1 MTRLAS
7 PRLAVSMATNHS
19 GKMEKHPMTSEP
31 STTVHYPE
39 HLHLRVPRG
48 LGAAAA
54 TAAAAEDCRPS
65 EYLRRV
71 ILTALRADGVRLDRT
86 AA

>member
-1 MTRLAS
+1 MTAETRD
-7 PRLAVSMATNHS
+7 TI
-19 GKMEKHPMTSEP
+19 
-31 STTVHYPE
+31 HYPE

-54 TAAAAEDCRPS
+54 AAAAAEDCRPS

-71 ILTALRADGVRLDRT
+71 ILAALRADGVRPDRT

>member
-1 MTRLAS
+1 
-7 PRLAVSMATNHS
+7 
-19 GKMEKHPMTSEP
+19 MEQFPMTSEP
-31 STTVHYPE
+31 PATVHYPE

-54 TAAAAEDCRPS
+54 LAASAEDCRPS

-71 ILTALRADGVRLDRT
+71 ILAALRADGVKLDR
-86 AA
+86 ARRAL